1 MDTNNS
7 IAKTQI
13 YNVIILD
20 KSGSMYSIKNS
31 AIAGYNETIGS
42 IRAAQLKFAETQEHY
57 ISLVTFCGCG
67 TKTIYDCVPIRD
79 AENLTSE
86 QYAPCCCTP
95 LYDAIGA
102 TINRITDK
110 TRSVDD
116 AAVLIT
122 IITDGMENASKE
134 WTGAAVKR
142 LIDER
147 KEDGWMFSYI
157 GADHDVEQAAAKI
170 SITNTVVWDK
180 SEAGTADMF
189 DCENRARRT
198 FFSKLSCSTRK
209 FMSSD
214 ERRNQRKQFA
224 SEYYNEDEF

>member
-57 ISLVTFCGCG
+57 ISLMTFCGCG
-67 TKTIYDCVPIRD
+67 TKAIYDCVPIRD
-79 AENLTSE
+79 AENLTPE

-147 KEDGWMFSYI
+147 KADGWMFSYI

-189 DCENRARRT
+189 ACESRARDV
-198 FFSKLSCSTRK
+198 FFRK
-209 FMSSD
+209 MSSSACACMSSD
-214 ERRNQRKQFA
+214 EKRSKRREFA
-224 SEYYNEDEF
+224 SEYYNESEF